1 MRGWVW
7 SNKWVE
13 AGCGARR
20 GTCKTKLRESWEE
33 PKMRNNWFLH
43 NQLLLSFFIL
53 FPGSPSPELG
63 IGSEKIEVTKKDRAG
78 ISSISLDRDYSPVR
92 SSIQGQESAMGYSRL
107 WVRILYGMAS
117 FFLWG

>member
-1 MRGWVW
+1 M
-7 SNKWVE
+7 E

-20 GTCKTKLRESWEE
+20 ATCKAKLRESWEE

-53 FPGSPSPELG
+53 FPGSPSAELG

-78 ISSISLDRDYSPVR
+78 ISSISLYRDYSPVL
-92 SSIQGQESAMGYSRL
+92 SSIRARSQQWG
-107 WVRILYGMAS
+107 VRGS
-117 FFLWG
+117 G